1 MPKVKIYTTPTCPYC
16 QMAKQFF
23 NDNKVEFSEVD
34 VASDTK
40 AAEEMVRKSGQL
52 GVPVTT
58 VEKGGKEEIVVG
70 FDQPKLSELLNI

>member
-40 AAEEMVRKSGQL
+40 AAEEMVRNG
-52 GVPVTT
+52 
-58 VEKGGKEEIVVG
+58 
-70 FDQPKLSELLNI
+70 